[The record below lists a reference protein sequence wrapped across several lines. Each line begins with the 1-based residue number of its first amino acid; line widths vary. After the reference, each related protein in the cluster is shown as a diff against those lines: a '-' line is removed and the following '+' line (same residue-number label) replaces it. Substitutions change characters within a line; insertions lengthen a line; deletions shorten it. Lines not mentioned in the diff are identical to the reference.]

1 MIDREISLSIQDLT
15 GEAREFKSLR
25 SFTEFCQREADYW
38 SKQQAEATSDR
49 GRKSLY
55 LAVHHSF
62 TDAVATILSW
72 TDKLEQWNDNQF
84 QQQFQ
89 NIKSNYLNQLTNFW
103 ISSESPLAE
112 KIVQCVENGGDR
124 VADAF
129 IKYVVRKEPPNIGNI
144 ESFRGALLGYEY
156 ENQESDIVR
165 RRKGEEISLER
176 LRSRLAE
183 TTETLF
189 NEVAQLKQEHIDWD
203 TESRSAS
210 DRLLSVQKK
219 LGERQRKHQSEYFDM
234 NFQAWNVRLTELE
247 KTYEEKLKLKKPAE
261 YWAKAAKKYG
271 IQGGLWTLA
280 IVSLVVV
287 GLLYFREFFTAWLTG
302 QQLAIEL
309 KSLQGVVLYSSIIAI
324 YAYLIRVFSRL
335 AFSAFHLMRD
345 AEEREQLT
353 YLYLSLSNESVIDER
368 SREIVLQALF
378 CRSETGLLAN
388 EHGPTMPGMDLLK
401 SSFKK

>member
-15 GEAREFKSLR
+15 GATREFKSLR
-25 SFTEFCQREADYW
+25 SFTDFCQREADYW
-38 SKQQAEATSDR
+38 SKQQDDSSTER
-49 GRKSLY
+49 VKKSRY
-55 LAVHHSF
+55 VNVHIIF
-62 TDAVATILSW
+62 RDLVARLQAW
-72 TDKLEQWNDNQF
+72 ENQLDQWNDSELQK
-84 QQQFQ
+84 QLQ
-89 NIKSNYLNQLTNFW
+89 NLRSQVLNQLPNHW
-103 ISSESPLAE
+103 INSESPLAE
-112 KIVQCVENGGDR
+112 NVVQCVEKGGDS
-124 VADAF
+124 VAEAF
-129 IKYVVRKEPPNIGNI
+129 VKYAVHKQLQNVNNFEA
-144 ESFRGALLGYEY
+144 FQGALLGYEY
-156 ENQESDIVR
+156 DNQESDIVR
-165 RRKGEEISLER
+165 RRKGEDISLGR
-176 LRSRLAE
+176 LRNRFSDA
-183 TTETLF
+183 TETLF

-203 TESRSAS
+203 TESRFAS

-261 YWAKAAKKYG
+261 YWAKAARKYG

-280 IVSLVVV
+280 IVALVVV

-309 KSLQGVVLYSSIIAI
+309 KSLQGVVLYSSIVAI

-388 EHGPTMPGMDLLK
+388 EHGPTMPGMDFLK